1 MNIDE
6 LSDNEIRQKL
16 LERGINT
23 GPIVAT
29 TRNVYANK
37 LQKLIED
44 STSTSSAN
52 EKVEQVRSI
61 FYNFFLSH

>member
-44 STSTSSAN
+44 STSSAN